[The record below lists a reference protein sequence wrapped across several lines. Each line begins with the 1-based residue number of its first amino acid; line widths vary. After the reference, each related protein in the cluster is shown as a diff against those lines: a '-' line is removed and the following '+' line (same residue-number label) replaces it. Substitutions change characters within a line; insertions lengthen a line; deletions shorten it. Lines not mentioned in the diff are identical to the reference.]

1 MCGVVGAA
9 GKLGG
14 NEEKM
19 FRRLLEL
26 DTIRGPHSTG
36 ILFVSNFGNADIIKK
51 VGTPWELWG
60 LKSIE
65 DKFRL
70 THKVLLGHNRWATQG
85 KINNT
90 NAHPFELGHIYG
102 AHNGTLRSCF
112 NLQDHAK
119 FEVDSENLYH
129 HMSIHGVE
137 DTVKKLNGAF
147 TLTWWDKNEKTL
159 NFVRNEERPLHFCF
173 SEDNK
178 TIFWASESWMLSVSA
193 FQTGIKVGRVNELPV
208 GYHYS
213 FNMPDATMANF
224 PEVNNPAI
232 NKLEL
237 YVAPV
242 YPRSGYQSPIRNVPV
257 VSNQSKVVD
266 TQKRVERQSN
276 AASFTEYQKRM
287 LKTVEFE
294 VWGAL
299 ETHGQKY
306 IQCYAVDDDR
316 ISVRCYASPDG
327 PVWKK
332 MLASTATFKGMVK
345 SFTSNGG
352 MHLTVDLRSVE
363 EVQLGK
369 PDADDTPNL
378 FVGYQNSILTEEEF
392 LEQTEKGCAWC
403 SSAANIEDAEDIVW
417 IGHKD
422 HVCGDCKEFEQ
433 VQEYIEQGQIN
444 QMTGNK

>member
-1 MCGVVGAA
+1 
-9 GKLGG
+9 
-14 NEEKM
+14 M

-65 DKFRL
+65 EKFRL
-70 THKVLLGHNRWATQG
+70 SHKVLLGHNRWATQG

-102 AHNGTLRSCF
+102 AHNGTLHTRYK
-112 NLQDHAK
+112 LADHAK

-129 HMSIHGVE
+129 HMHLHGAE
-137 DTVKKLNGAF
+137 DTVKNLDGAF

-159 NFVRNEERPLHFCF
+159 NFVRNDERPLHFCY

-178 TIFWASESWMLSVSA
+178 TIFWASEPWMLSVAA
-193 FQTGIKVGRVNELPV
+193 FQTNVKVGRVSELPV

-213 FNMPDATMANF
+213 FNMPDATMASY
-224 PEVNNPAI
+224 PEINNPAVK
-232 NKLEL
+232 KLEL

-257 VSNQSKVVD
+257 VSNSSKVVD
-266 TQKRVERQSN
+266 IQKRVERQSN
-276 AASFTEYQKRM
+276 AASFMEYQKRM
-287 LKTVEFE
+287 SKTVEFE
-294 VWGAL
+294 VWGES
-299 ETHGQKY
+299 ETNGQKY
-306 IQCYAVDDDR
+306 IQGYAIDDDR
-316 ISVRCYASPDG
+316 ISVRCYAGVDTAL
-327 PVWKK
+327 WKK
-332 MLASTATFKGMVK
+332 LLGSTSTFKAMVK
-345 SFTSNGG
+345 GFTSHSG

-363 EVQLGK
+363 EVHLGK
-369 PDADDTPNL
+369 SDADDTPEMY
-378 FVGYQNSILTEEEF
+378 VGYENTILTEEEF
-392 LEQTEKGCAWC
+392 LEQTERGCAWC
-403 SSAANIEDAEDIVW
+403 SCVPTTEDAEDLVW

-422 HVCGDCKEFEQ
+422 HVCGECKEFEC
-433 VQEYIEQGQIN
+433 VQEYIGQGQIN